1 MARVTEPT
9 AAAGDDVPD
18 DVVPMRV
25 GLSTLVVVRW
35 GLALWAVVL
44 VVLVAVPDLRTG
56 DRWWWVWVPVAALA
70 LGALGYYYVRRGRGN
85 AVSA

>member
-9 AAAGDDVPD
+9 AAAADDAPD
-18 DVVPMRV
+18 DVVPMQV
-25 GLSTLVVVRW
+25 GLSTLLVVRC

-70 LGALGYYYVRRGRGN
+70 LGGLGYHYVRRGRGN
-85 AVSA
+85 AAGA